1 LGKVVYDKQKDKVYV
16 GNDNFEEVL
25 VVKVVRIFE
34 GIVYVVDDHQ
44 TGVDNHQNNRPTEGI
59 VKEVN
64 SVSEMSK

>member
-16 GNDNFEEVL
+16 GNDNFEEVF

-34 GIVYVVDDHQ
+34 GIVYVVDHHQ
-44 TGVDNHQNNRPTEGI
+44 TGVDNHQDNRPTEGI

-64 SVSEMSK
+64 SVSQMSK